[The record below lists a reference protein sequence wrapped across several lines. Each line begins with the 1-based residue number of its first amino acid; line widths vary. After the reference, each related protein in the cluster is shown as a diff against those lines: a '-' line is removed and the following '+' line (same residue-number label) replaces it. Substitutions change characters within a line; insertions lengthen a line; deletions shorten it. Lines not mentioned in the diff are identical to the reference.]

1 MPWSLVLL
9 LGGGF
14 AIAKACTISG
24 LSALMGS
31 QLEVLSWLP
40 QWAMAVVLSLATAAA
55 TEVTSNVAVCSILLP
70 ILKNLAVSLK
80 IHPLYLLLPVT
91 LSCSYAF
98 MLPVATPPNAIV
110 YSASG
115 MSTSEMVLLDLFP
128 NFALVHSSYEIT
140 KTCLLIKGQP

>member
-14 AIAKACTISG
+14 AIAKACTVSG
-24 LSALMGS
+24 LSTMMGS
-31 QLEVLSWLP
+31 QLEVLAVMP
-40 QWAMAVVLSLATAAA
+40 HWALISILCVIVSTA
-55 TEVTSNVAVCSILLP
+55 TEVTSNVAVCSIILP
-70 ILKNLAVSLK
+70 ILKNLAVALQ

-110 YSASG
+110 YSSSG
-115 MSTSEMVLLDLFP
+115 VNTSEMVNMFFFLL
-128 NFALVHSSYEIT
+128 SS
-140 KTCLLIKGQP
+140 L

>member
-14 AIAKACTISG
+14 AIAKACSLSG

-31 QLEVLSWLP
+31 QLEVFQGLP
-40 QWAMAVVLSLATAAA
+40 QWVLVLVLSLSTAAA
-55 TEVTSNVAVCSILLP
+55 TEVTSNVAVCSIMLP

-91 LSCSYAF
+91 LACSYAF

-115 MSTSEMVLLDLFP
+115 MSTSEMVIYLCFFLNDI
-128 NFALVHSSYEIT
+128 S
-140 KTCLLIKGQP
+140 